1 VHPATVRAT
10 EKYSFHL
17 APSYVADAIRAN
29 FPTLGIVGDTAIT
42 SISRRNK

>member
-17 APSYVADAIRAN
+17 APTYVADTIRAY
-29 FPTLGIVGDTAIT
+29 FPTLVMAGNSTVTDQPTQ
-42 SISRRNK
+42 